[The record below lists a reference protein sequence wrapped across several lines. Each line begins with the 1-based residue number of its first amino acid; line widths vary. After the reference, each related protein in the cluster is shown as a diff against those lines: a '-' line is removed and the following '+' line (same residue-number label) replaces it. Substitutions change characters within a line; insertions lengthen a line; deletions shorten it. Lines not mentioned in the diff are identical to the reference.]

1 MNKAEVEEDV
11 KEVGWFGRF
20 RERMDNLNRRVKP
33 KCRKAVK
40 SQVENININIC
51 LRDRKGIFKYP

>member
-40 SQVENININIC
+40 SQVRNINI
-51 LRDRKGIFKYP
+51 LFKRQERYF